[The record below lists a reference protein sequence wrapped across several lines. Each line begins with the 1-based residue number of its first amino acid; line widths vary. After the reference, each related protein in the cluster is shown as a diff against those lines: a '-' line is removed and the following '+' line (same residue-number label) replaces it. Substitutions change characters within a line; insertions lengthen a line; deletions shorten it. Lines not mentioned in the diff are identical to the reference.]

1 MAATFIALAL
11 IALTASPLVASAVA
25 SVAVALVAVT
35 LEALALFCLGLVRL
49 GLSGLD
55 GLDLVGLSHRGHGG
69 LGVPRWAWS
78 WLPWCAP
85 LALAMAV
92 ALMCPVGLVGLG
104 LGCFGLE
111 WP

>member
-1 MAATFIALAL
+1 MFR
-11 IALTASPLVASAVA
+11 
-25 SVAVALVAVT
+25 
-35 LEALALFCLGLVRL
+35 LGLVRL

-55 GLDLVGLSHRGHGG
+55 GLDLVGLSHRGLG
-69 LGVPRWAWS
+69 LGVPRWPWP

-85 LALAMAV
+85 VALAMA
-92 ALMCPVGLVGLG
+92 ALMCPGGLVGLG